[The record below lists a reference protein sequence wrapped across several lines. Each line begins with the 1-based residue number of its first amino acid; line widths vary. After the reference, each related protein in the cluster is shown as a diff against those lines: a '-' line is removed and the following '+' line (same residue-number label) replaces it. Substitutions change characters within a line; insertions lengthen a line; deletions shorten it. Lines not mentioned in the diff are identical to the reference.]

1 MASSTPRVEAHDRS
15 NTRGEGGIFVFVSRV
30 SVGKEAFDA
39 GRDAHASPRSFSSAF
54 SSAAAVSDSAAGSE
68 SGSLSA
74 PASSNSSEVFPTLP
88 WLSNP
93 YSCARRNTHISLP
106 CFVAVRR
113 FCRSRR
119 VPPEGLPKRR
129 VQSLHGER
137 GGRHTAA
144 GPHAILLLLGAQ
156 DGRRARGERETKP
169 SRGDTTRRPPPSGD
183 RPIG

>member
-1 MASSTPRVEAHDRS
+1 MASSTSRVEAHDRS

-54 SSAAAVSDSAAGSE
+54 SSAAAVSDSAASCSE

-93 YSCARRNTHISLP
+93 YSCARRNTH
-106 CFVAVRR
+106 
-113 FCRSRR
+113 
-119 VPPEGLPKRR
+119 
-129 VQSLHGER
+129 
-137 GGRHTAA
+137 
-144 GPHAILLLLGAQ
+144 
-156 DGRRARGERETKP
+156 
-169 SRGDTTRRPPPSGD
+169 
-183 RPIG
+183 